1 MARLLSG
8 YAVSF
13 NKRHTRVGHLF
24 QNRYKSIIC
33 QEDPYFKELVRY
45 IHLNPLRAKLVP
57 DFDALQAYR
66 WSGHA
71 ALLKNRECP
80 WQDREYVLSIFGDE
94 KAYLRFVK
102 KGVDAGQRPDL
113 IGGGLVRSNG
123 GWTEIKKSQDLIK
136 GDERI
141 LGDSSFVMNILA
153 QAEEKLERRYAIRKA
168 GITIATIER
177 RVCDLLGLRVD
188 QLYDQGRY
196 KNLVEARSLF
206 CYWARS
212 DLGISGKDLS
222 QRFSLS
228 EPAISYAVRRG
239 QGIARQRGYE
249 LVAETRKK
257 VRDA

>member
-1 MARLLSG
+1 
-8 YAVSF
+8 
-13 NKRHTRVGHLF
+13 
-24 QNRYKSIIC
+24 
-33 QEDPYFKELVRY
+33 
-45 IHLNPLRAKLVP
+45 
-57 DFDALQAYR
+57 
-66 WSGHA
+66 
-71 ALLKNRECP
+71 
-80 WQDREYVLSIFGDE
+80 
-94 KAYLRFVK
+94 
-102 KGVDAGQRPDL
+102 
-113 IGGGLVRSNG
+113 VRSNG
-123 GWTEIKKSQDLIK
+123 GWTEIKKSHNLIK

-153 QAEEKLERRYAIRKA
+153 QAEERLERRYAIRKA

-188 QLYDQGRY
+188 QLYDRGRY

-257 VRDA
+257 VRDY